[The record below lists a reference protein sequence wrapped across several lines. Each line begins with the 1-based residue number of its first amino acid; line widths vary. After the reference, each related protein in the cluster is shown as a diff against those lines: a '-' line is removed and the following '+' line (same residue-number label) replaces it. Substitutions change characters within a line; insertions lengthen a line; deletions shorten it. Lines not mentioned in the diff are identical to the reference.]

1 MGTLFFAILQMVGDS
16 VFAVLAACLSAVSSF
31 LRFVIGERASFC
43 EKHGGVWQTK
53 IWSQYNY

>member
-16 VFAVLAACLSAVSSF
+16 VFHRFGSLLVGRVQLFALCDRGESIL
-31 LRFVIGERASFC
+31 LRKAWR
-43 EKHGGVWQTK
+43 VWQTK